1 MVRLFQSDYFWL
13 ILSGVLLLAGI
24 GLTIGFWGWLHPPK
38 PTTVSNSVTLRNAGI
53 LIGGVLAFV
62 FAVWR
67 GLVAKRQADA
77 AQRQAETAEQTLLHE
92 RYQRGVEMLGSD
104 ILPVRMGGTYTLR
117 RLAEDHP
124 DPYHEQVAQL
134 LGDFVR
140 NPTVAEEYQNGPNSN
155 EELP

>member
-1 MVRLFQSDYFWL
+1 MRRLFQSDYFWL
-13 ILSGVLLLAGI
+13 VFSVVLLLAGI

-38 PTTVSNSVTLRNAGI
+38 PTTVSNSETLRNAGI

-92 RYQRGVEMLGSD
+92 RYQRGVEMLYRGVPS
-104 ILPVRMGGTYTLR
+104 VRLGGV
-117 RLAEDHP
+117 RLLQELVEDHP
-124 DPYHEQVAQL
+124 DPYRIRVTQL
-134 LGDFVR
+134 VTDSVM
-140 NPTVAEEYQNGPNSN
+140 NPTESEEGQNGSNSD